1 MFIRSSD
8 KISHSFSTLS
18 DIHNSSLNELNE
30 DPYDLVLLDIDISSS
45 LKYPNSSPS
54 LLCLLGLPCYT
65 CPMAEV
71 ISEDNVITP
80 YDRNHA
86 DAQHEDDQASL
97 SSDATQTGVKNI
109 EVVSQTW
116 TQASLIASY
125 LG

>member
-1 MFIRSSD
+1 
-8 KISHSFSTLS
+8 
-18 DIHNSSLNELNE
+18 
-30 DPYDLVLLDIDISSS
+30 
-45 LKYPNSSPS
+45 
-54 LLCLLGLPCYT
+54 
-65 CPMAEV
+65 MAEV